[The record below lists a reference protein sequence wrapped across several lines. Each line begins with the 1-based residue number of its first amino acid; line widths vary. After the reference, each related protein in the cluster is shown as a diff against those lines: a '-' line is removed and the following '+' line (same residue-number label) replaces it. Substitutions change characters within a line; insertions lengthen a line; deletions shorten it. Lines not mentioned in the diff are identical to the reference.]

1 MKSLSLEIK
10 PLKGFGELEFG
21 ASPQEVIKYLGE
33 PDDQEQMD
41 DEYENILIFHYDE
54 KDISVFFEEGESDK
68 ELVNFESVNEETTLF
83 GKKIFAMKEKEIIA
97 MLKEHGYTEM
107 DVEMLEDDDYQN
119 EKRISFDEIMVDFF
133 FEDEVLTAVSWGEEL
148 IFDEEE

>member
-21 ASPQEVIKYLGE
+21 MSPEKVIEYLGE

-54 KDISVFFEEGESDK
+54 KDISVFFEEGESHK
-68 ELVNFESVNEETTLF
+68 ELVNFESVNEESTMY
-83 GKKIFAMKEKEIIA
+83 GKKIFTLKEKEIIA
-97 MLKEHGYTEM
+97 LMQEKGFKNM
-107 DVEMLEDDDYQN
+107 DVEKLEDEDYQN
-119 EKRISFDEIMVDFF
+119 EKRVSFDEVMVDFF
-133 FEDEVLTAVSWGEEL
+133 FEDELLTAVSWGEEL
-148 IFDEEE
+148 VFEDEE

>member
-21 ASPQEVIKYLGE
+21 ANPQQVIEYLGE

-68 ELVNFESVNEETTLF
+68 ELVNFESVNDETTLF

-97 MLKEHGYTEM
+97 LLKEHGYTEM
-107 DVEMLEDDDYQN
+107 DVEMLEDEDYQN
-119 EKRISFDEIMVDFF
+119 EKRVSFDEIMVDFF

-148 IFDEEE
+148 IFEEEE

>member
-21 ASPQEVIKYLGE
+21 MNPEKVIEYLGE

-54 KDISVFFEEGESDK
+54 KDISVFFEEGESHK
-68 ELVNFESVNEETTLF
+68 ELVNFESVNQETILF
-83 GKKIFAMKEKEIIA
+83 GKKIFTLKEKEIIA
-97 MLKEHGYTEM
+97 LMKEKGFTKM
-107 DVEMLEDDDYQN
+107 DVEKLEDEEYQN
-119 EKRISFDEIMVDFF
+119 EKRVSFDEIMVDFF
-133 FEDEVLTAVSWGEEL
+133 FEDELLTAVSWGEEL
-148 IFDEEE
+148 VFEDEE

>member
-21 ASPQEVIKYLGE
+21 ANPKQVIEYLGE

-68 ELVNFESVNEETTLF
+68 ELVNFESVNDETTLF

-97 MLKEHGYTEM
+97 LLKEHGYTEM
-107 DVEMLEDDDYQN
+107 DVEMLEDEDYQN
-119 EKRISFDEIMVDFF
+119 EKRVSFDEIMVDFF

-148 IFDEEE
+148 IFEEEE